1 MTISSRASAAYVSD
15 GHRDELL
22 AGSIV
27 EALRS
32 RSMNIYELVA
42 RLSVPPAVLIPI
54 LDALVDVG
62 RIVRVTEDG
71 TTVFRYP

>member
-1 MTISSRASAAYVSD
+1 
-15 GHRDELL
+15 
-22 AGSIV
+22 
-27 EALRS
+27 
-32 RSMNIYELVA
+32 MNIYELVA